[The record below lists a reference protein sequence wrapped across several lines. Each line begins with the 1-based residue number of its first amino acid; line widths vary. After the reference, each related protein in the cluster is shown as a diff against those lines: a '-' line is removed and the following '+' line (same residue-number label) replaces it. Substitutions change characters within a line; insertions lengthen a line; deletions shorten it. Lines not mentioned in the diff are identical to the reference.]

1 MIRHPVMASLMLGV
15 RLFALPDPKDTSL
28 GLAAAGGAATVQSL
42 AVCELKSTWPV
53 PRNEKGDAQ

>member
-1 MIRHPVMASLMLGV
+1 MASLMLGV